1 MQYWR
6 SELCSLLDIASKH
19 KYWSLSLYQDQGNRQ
34 DMSKVYRK
42 ITEASYTWGIGF
54 GATNG
59 KPLCMSILTLF

>member
-42 ITEASYTWGIGF
+42 ITVKGKGF
-54 GATNG
+54 HKRKTVFAA
-59 KPLCMSILTLF
+59 KIILFVESQP